1 MVTEVYKFA
10 QEIGAATNEQSHG
23 SSQIARAT
31 TRLNEITHEINSAV
45 EEQASGAQA
54 VVKAMERMRELVQQS
69 TSGST
74 ELAASAEQMS
84 KMSRELLDAMDRFA
98 LGRTGASRAPLAYEE
113 RRAAARGMP
122 RLGCQATRRGAVHMS
137 RELHIVGFQVGRET
151 YGVPITSL
159 HEIVRVPEITAVP
172 DAPDYMEG
180 VINLRGKIVS
190 VIDLRK
196 RFGVKES
203 GGNRRNRILVVE
215 LNGTPFRT
223 DRRLR
228 LGGAEDCRH
237 RHRAASRTCLQ
248 EGGAN
253 CVTGLGK
260 YKGRLIV
267 LLDMDKL
274 LDFSSDAAQKSAADA
289 KAALTPKA
297 EVRSAAAR

>member
-1 MVTEVYKFA
+1 
-10 QEIGAATNEQSHG
+10 
-23 SSQIARAT
+23 
-31 TRLNEITHEINSAV
+31 
-45 EEQASGAQA
+45 
-54 VVKAMERMRELVQQS
+54 
-69 TSGST
+69 
-74 ELAASAEQMS
+74 
-84 KMSRELLDAMDRFA
+84 
-98 LGRTGASRAPLAYEE
+98 
-113 RRAAARGMP
+113 
-122 RLGCQATRRGAVHMS
+122 MS

-172 DAPDYMEG
+172 DAPGYMEG

-190 VIDLRK
+190 VMDLRK

-215 LNGTPFRT
+215 FNGRLSGLIVDSASEVLKIAST
-223 DRRLR
+223 DIEPPP
-228 LGGAEDCRH
+228 AV
-237 RHRAASRTCLQ
+237 LQ

-260 YKGRLIV
+260 YKGRLIM
-267 LLDMDKL
+267 LLDMNRL

-289 KAALTPKA
+289 KAAPTPKA